1 MFSCP
6 RCLQRTGTST
16 DLSRA
21 PSQVLTGSC
30 ARLWRDG
37 REAKGPDVPIS
48 LSLFPPTFVPDV
60 PVPSRLCPGCSCSF
74 PPLSR
79 MFLFPPAFVP
89 GGHNRSYSTFPCGL
103 MFSVGLWVFHQQPLE
118 LSFLSVGLVLDL
130 SQHDSI
136 DLTHTLCQVPGHR
149 GHKTNKTHCSCPG
162 AG

>member
-1 MFSCP
+1 VPPKDRDFHGP
-6 RCLQRTGTST
+6 LQGTIPGPHRLLRKALEGRQRSKRPGCSYFPP
-16 DLSRA
+16 LS
-21 PSQVLTGSC
+21 QM
-30 ARLWRDG
+30 
-37 REAKGPDVPIS
+37 
-48 LSLFPPTFVPDV
+48 SLFPPTFVPDV
-60 PVPSRLCPGCSCSF
+60 PVPSHPCPGCSCSF